1 MNALA
6 AISKPDELRER
17 AEAYCRRQ
25 IVEIVKEGARFV
37 SQLSDD
43 ERDLLVLIMA
53 DAWCAGALDALTEIS
68 TKQSIEERAIAA
80 RQREIRELN
89 ARRRTP

>member
-6 AISKPDELRER
+6 AISTPAELRAR
-17 AEAYCRRQ
+17 AEAYCQRK

-37 SQLSDD
+37 AQLSD
-43 ERDLLVLIMA
+43 EQRDLLVFLMA

-68 TKQSIEERAIAA
+68 TKESIEERAISA
-80 RQREIRELN
+80 RQREIRELSE
-89 ARRRTP
+89 RRRQR